1 MRRPIE
7 TRVVIL
13 ISRSLRVQV
22 DRFELRIC
30 GASGARPGAHQP
42 LAPPES
48 LQGPRGRERQRR
60 TTVGFSEI
68 DHHRDAA
75 VLPSSLA
82 RTLRIRNDL
91 PFRCLSVAHRPHP
104 IGGHTLAFKVLRNCF
119 GALLTKPEV
128 VRLAARGIG
137 ETLDGDD
144 RLLVVPADHL
154 SKAIQNGFILRSDG
168 SVVEGEV
175 DGGAKANRGLEAL
188 DSDFEVAAKLAE
200 VRLQGCKSAV
210 HLIVHFVHSVAQTV
224 LDSHVLSLHLSL
236 HLLPELIQLRSELL
250 LIHMGA
256 SDSNK
261 KKARDDRSANTS
273 ASRSF
278 DSRCP
283 HSVSPHRSELGRVC
297 PLPERQMGCHS
308 RVEPR

>member
-13 ISRSLRVQV
+13 IGRSLRVQV

-68 DHHRDAA
+68 NHHRDAA
-75 VLPSSLA
+75 VLPSSLT
-82 RTLRIRNDL
+82 RTLRVRNDL
-91 PFRCLSVAHRPHP
+91 PFRCLSVAHHPHS
-104 IGGHTLAFKVLRNCF
+104 IGRHTLPFEVLRNCF

-144 RLLVVPADHL
+144 RLLVIPADHL

-168 SVVEGEV
+168 SVIEGKV
-175 DGGAKANRGLEAL
+175 DGGAEANRGLQAL
-188 DSDFEVAAKLAE
+188 DSDFKVAAKLAQF
-200 VRLQGCKSAV
+200 RLQGCKSSD
-210 HLIVHFVHSVAQTV
+210 FTDEGDPS
-224 LDSHVLSLHLSL
+224 
-236 HLLPELIQLRSELL
+236 LL
-250 LIHMGA
+250 LTEVNNELVDREAPEIQSAESDVRKGERLQRARMG
-256 SDSNK
+256 DRLNEVT
-261 KKARDDRSANTS
+261 RDRHWQEHK
-273 ASRSF
+273 
-278 DSRCP
+278 C
-283 HSVSPHRSELGRVC
+283 
-297 PLPERQMGCHS
+297 
-308 RVEPR
+308 